1 MRGDL
6 TSEFLIARPSR
17 VKSPFGFRIAQLG
30 TIVLLII
37 YQKLNLGQLRNMP

>member
-6 TSEFLIARPSR
+6 TSEFLIAPS
-17 VKSPFGFRIAQLG
+17 SESSLFFGLRIAPPG

-37 YQKLNLGQLRNMP
+37 YQKLNLRQLKNMS